1 MMADSCIG
9 DYRLKRMPT
18 VAMPATGGLKMTD
31 IHVEQ
36 IDAGGVDLR
45 FENQPQEFPVLAEM
59 IARGECK
66 FLKPIQTTIRA
77 VRIADRVE
85 VEGDV
90 RTTVTLPCGRC
101 LKSFQTALN
110 SHFALTFTNRSEE
123 IAMAAEQDDLELHPE
138 QINRIYYQGEKIN
151 LQEAV
156 QEQVVMAFPIRALCS
171 DTCRGLCSQCGADLN
186 AGDCGCSP
194 QTADSRFA
202 SLKNL
207 NLK

>member
-1 MMADSCIG
+1 MG

-59 IARGECK
+59 IARGECE
-66 FLKPIQTTIRA
+66 FLKPIQTSIRA

-90 RTTVTLPCGRC
+90 RATVTLPCGRC

-110 SHFALTFTNRSEE
+110 SHFALIFTNRSEE

-171 DTCRGLCSQCGADLN
+171 ETCRGLCPQCGADLN

-194 QTADSRFA
+194 QTADSKFA

>member
-1 MMADSCIG
+1 
-9 DYRLKRMPT
+9 
-18 VAMPATGGLKMTD
+18 MTD

-59 IARGECK
+59 IARGECE
-66 FLKPIQTTIRA
+66 FLKPIQTSIRA
-77 VRIADRVE
+77 MRIADRVE

-90 RTTVTLPCGRC
+90 RTTVALHCGRC
-101 LKSFQTALN
+101 LKAFQTALS

-123 IAMAAEQDDLELHPE
+123 IAMAAEQEDLELHPE
-138 QINRIYYQGEKIN
+138 EINRSYYQGEKIN

-171 DTCRGLCSQCGADLN
+171 ETCRGLCPQCGADLN
-186 AGDCGCSP
+186 AGDCGCP
-194 QTADSRFA
+194 TQTTDSRFA